1 VSWDRKQRG
10 RRAGYFY
17 LSRRSGDQT
26 FKEYVG
32 VGQTAIVVARAVER
46 RKRERDEARLARLRA
61 AEADRLVAVA
71 LRLAVLLARA
81 ELLLAG
87 LYRHHGG
94 GQWRRRRGGRAV
106 A

>member
-1 VSWDRKQRG
+1 MSWDRKTRG
-10 RRAGYFY
+10 RRPGYYY
-17 LSRRSGDQT
+17 LSWRSGGRT

-32 VGQTAIVVARAVER
+32 VGPAADAVARAVER
-46 RKRERDEARLARLRA
+46 RKRERAAAGLARLRV
-61 AEADRLVAVA
+61 AEADRLAAAA

-94 GQWRRRRGGRAV
+94 GPWRVRRARRGV